1 MPLLLFFSPIQI
13 PFHWSPLEAKQCQGL
28 FPFGS
33 DVEVIQVIFFWDR
46 SGLSVRW
53 TSLILYL
60 TAGQWPMVSPRPFDQ
75 KPVSSY
81 HHLLRKCP
89 PLPLSL
95 RIGVEDNTAESPP
108 GWRRRSTASIA
119 IQNPS
124 HQPTGVYQHP
134 AMSTSQTPHLNNFL
148 FNTHFLVA
156 LCILDHV
163 FEDTFYALGRTLIGW
178 SCLKCPHPSPVTIM
192 VTRRVESSSSSPP
205 PPKPPFLLLDISS
218 DGPTTFLKRMRLVSL
233 FDLVWP
239 ILLHLTRLSQPWMVE
254 SH

>member
-1 MPLLLFFSPIQI
+1 
-13 PFHWSPLEAKQCQGL
+13 
-28 FPFGS
+28 
-33 DVEVIQVIFFWDR
+33 
-46 SGLSVRW
+46 
-53 TSLILYL
+53 
-60 TAGQWPMVSPRPFDQ
+60 MVSPRPFDQ

-89 PLPLSL
+89 PPLSL

-156 LCILDHV
+156 LCILDQV

-178 SCLKCPHPSPVTIM
+178 SCLKCPT
-192 VTRRVESSSSSPP
+192 PP
-205 PPKPPFLLLDISS
+205 PPPPLLQLWLLAE
-218 DGPTTFLKRMRLVSL
+218 LKALLPHHHLLGFPITETDSIAFTELVICNEIGTYFHNLARL
-233 FDLVWP
+233 
-239 ILLHLTRLSQPWMVE
+239 
-254 SH
+254 

>member
-60 TAGQWPMVSPRPFDQ
+60 SLLVNDPWLVQDHLTKSQWVPATTCFGSA
-75 KPVSSY
+75 
-81 HHLLRKCP
+81 P
-89 PLPLSL
+89 PLLL
-95 RIGVEDNTAESPP
+95 WIGVEDNTAESPP

-134 AMSTSQTPHLNNFL
+134 AMSTSQTLHLNNFL

-163 FEDTFYALGRTLIGW
+163 FEEPFYALGRTLIGW
-178 SCLKCPHPSPVTIM
+178 SCLKCPPLPCYNYGYSQ
-192 VTRRVESSSSSPP
+192 SW
-205 PPKPPFLLLDISS
+205 K
-218 DGPTTFLKRMRLVSL
+218 L
-233 FDLVWP
+233 F
-239 ILLHLTRLSQPWMVE
+239 
-254 SH
+254 

>member
-1 MPLLLFFSPIQI
+1 MDQFNS
-13 PFHWSPLEAKQCQGL
+13 
-28 FPFGS
+28 
-33 DVEVIQVIFFWDR
+33 
-46 SGLSVRW
+46 LS
-53 TSLILYL
+53 L

-89 PLPLSL
+89 PLSL

-134 AMSTSQTPHLNNFL
+134 AMSTSQTLHLNNFL
-148 FNTHFLVA
+148 FNSHFLVA

-178 SCLKCPHPSPVTIM
+178 SWLKCPNPPPHSHVTIM
-192 VTRRVESSSSSPP
+192 VT
-205 PPKPPFLLLDISS
+205 LLTQHHLLGFPITETDSIAFTELVICNEI
-218 DGPTTFLKRMRLVSL
+218 GTYFHNLARL
-233 FDLVWP
+233 
-239 ILLHLTRLSQPWMVE
+239 
-254 SH
+254 